1 MSYLYL
7 LIPTF
12 FIIIFLAPLFL
23 EVKVTLDVKTFS
35 GVLSVFL
42 FKIKVH
48 HLIYRFEKNKLIV
61 QGENEDDQG
70 QEFDMSSR
78 EVVFYEQLV
87 KEIFDKTR
95 LKYLFVF
102 YNIGLNDAYL
112 SAMVAGAINTSLL
125 IFFTALKN
133 SKPTASFGVYD
144 TVSYNRELC
153 EFAVKTKVSV
163 TLFDMIYS
171 LLYAYITSIRFAHKQ
186 EEQIKPTN

>member
-1 MSYLYL
+1 MNFLYL
-7 LIPTF
+7 LIPAF
-12 FIIIFLAPLFL
+12 FIILFLTPLFL
-23 EVKVTLDVKTFS
+23 EVKLTLDVKTFS

-48 HLIYRFEKNKLIV
+48 HLIYSFEKNKLIV

-112 SAMVAGAINTSLL
+112 SAMVAGAINTALL
-125 IFFTALKN
+125 IFFTTLKN